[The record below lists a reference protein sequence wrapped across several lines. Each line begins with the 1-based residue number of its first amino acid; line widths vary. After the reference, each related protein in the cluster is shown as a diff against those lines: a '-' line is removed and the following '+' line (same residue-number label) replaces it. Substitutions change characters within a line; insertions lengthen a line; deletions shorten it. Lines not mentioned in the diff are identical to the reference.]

1 MLFLAR
7 SFQILRQPFP
17 RILSHQRPSFMVPST
32 PAAHTHTQPASRPSN
47 KHLSVDA
54 EGNTHVDLEFIE
66 EPLGIS
72 AEQGHGFLRVE
83 FGDVIGPDRGYR
95 IIRKLG
101 WGMNSSVWMAFD
113 EQCVVIYCDLAV
125 VMICFLEKRL
135 MSRSKH

>member
-1 MLFLAR
+1 M
-7 SFQILRQPFP
+7 FP
-17 RILSHQRPSFMVPST
+17 VT

-83 FGDVIGPDRGYR
+83 FGDAIGPDRRYR
-95 IIRKLG
+95 IVRKLG
-101 WGMNSSVWMAFD
+101 WGMNSSIWMAFD
-113 EQCVVIYCDLAV
+113 EQYVVTRSDMDVWLISF
-125 VMICFLEKRL
+125 IEKRY
-135 MSRSKH
+135 MSPSKH